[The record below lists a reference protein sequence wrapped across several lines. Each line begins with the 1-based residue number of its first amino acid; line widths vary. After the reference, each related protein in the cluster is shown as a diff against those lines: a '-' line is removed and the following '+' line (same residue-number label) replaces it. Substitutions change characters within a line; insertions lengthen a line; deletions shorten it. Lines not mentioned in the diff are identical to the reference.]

1 MFGKEKN
8 QNELNDINT
17 GLTQP
22 LQVPLVNS
30 NVPNIAMSESYN
42 AAAPKPV
49 FSPVT
54 QEKALGIF
62 GSNNQRQI
70 SVNGVKEDVKEE
82 IISKLGSL

>member
-1 MFGKEKN
+1 MIGKEKN
-8 QNELNDINT
+8 QNELNNINT

-22 LQVPLVNS
+22 LQTPLVNS

-42 AAAPKPV
+42 AAASKPV
-49 FSPVT
+49 FSPAT
-54 QEKALGIF
+54 QEKALGMF
-62 GSNNQRQI
+62 GSNDQRQI